1 MNIDDQLLDK
11 LAKLAKLKI
20 PDDQKES
27 MKSQLSEIITWMD
40 KLREVNTEG
49 VEPLTNMS
57 EELNASRQDK
67 IKQEGNR
74 DELLANAPDHDEK
87 FIKVP
92 IVKKS

>member
-20 PDDQKES
+20 PEDQKES
-27 MKSQLSEIITWMD
+27 MKGQLSEIITWMD
-40 KLREVNTEG
+40 KLREVDTEG

-57 EELNASRQDK
+57 EEVNASREDK
-67 IKQEGNR
+67 IKQAVNR
-74 DELLANAPDHDEK
+74 DKLLANAPDHDEK

>member
-20 PDDQKES
+20 PEDQKES
-27 MKSQLSEIITWMD
+27 MKNQLSEIITWMD

-49 VEPLTNMS
+49 IEPLTNMS
-57 EELNASRQDK
+57 EEVNASRQDK
-67 IKQEGNR
+67 IQHEGNR
-74 DELLANAPDHDEK
+74 DALLANAPDHDDK
-87 FIKVP
+87 FVKVP